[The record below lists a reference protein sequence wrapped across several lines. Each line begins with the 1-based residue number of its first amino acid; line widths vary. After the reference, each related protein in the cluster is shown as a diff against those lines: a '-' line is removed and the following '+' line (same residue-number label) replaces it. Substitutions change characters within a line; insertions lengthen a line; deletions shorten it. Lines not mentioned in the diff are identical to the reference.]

1 MMNCCLIESQFCGQ
15 NYQNICFVL
24 FTIYITLTLNIQY
37 MYLLSEK
44 RKRTIYK
51 GNSSKLQNLSSVLLN
66 QGDADYLRYRG
77 MQEFDQAM
85 QHLEEKFGVSLHFPP
100 ASPISYELSYE
111 ISIGR
116 LSNFDLMAI
125 AHHWR

>member
-1 MMNCCLIESQFCGQ
+1 
-15 NYQNICFVL
+15 
-24 FTIYITLTLNIQY
+24 

-66 QGDADYLRYRG
+66 QGDADYLRYQG

-85 QHLEEKFGVSLHFPP
+85 QHLEEKFGVSLHFLP
-100 ASPISYELSYE
+100 ASPISHVNELS
-111 ISIGR
+111 
-116 LSNFDLMAI
+116 
-125 AHHWR
+125 